1 MVTVIQERDQQNPW
15 AGIAE
20 KGITN
25 AVKGY
30 TERSDEMALK
40 RSMES
45 LGEDADPRDVLKAIM
60 GTNTYGKEA
69 KDQAV
74 KNYIGTEN
82 FALAQKKAANDEK
95 RLEQQARRQQV
106 QELERAENKKKTNEL
121 KELQQQETK
130 RHNEAQEEVAKT
142 KNDLIANKP
151 EPQTYLD
158 KLKTRAYFE
167 EENQLD
173 KELPLLLDAKKNLE
187 EVEKLSNEL
196 GWLGAIKKY
205 TSEEG
210 RTLEALSFTALQ
222 PIIKLFNPAGPLAVK
237 KLEMM
242 TSMYQI
248 KADDSPITRQGKI
261 IALKT
266 LNNQAI
272 ERLQDRKK
280 FLQKWNNNPP
290 RAEEDKFNQES
301 ELMLDAML
309 DVGFA
314 GKAFVNQEG
323 LPTGEKWKGRS
334 MTSKDGTKI
343 YYDGTQWIQK

>member
-15 AGIAE
+15 AAIAE

-40 RSMES
+40 RSLES
-45 LGEDADPRDVLKAIM
+45 LGDDADPRDVMKAII
-60 GTNTYGKEA
+60 GTNTYSKEA
-69 KDQAV
+69 KDTAL
-74 KNYIGTEN
+74 KNYIGAEN
-82 FALAQKKAANDEK
+82 FALAQKKAANEEK
-95 RLEQQARRQQV
+95 RLEAQFKKQQDDAVKRDEDRKV
-106 QELERAENKKKTNEL
+106 ANEL
-121 KELQQQETK
+121 KQAQVEETK
-130 RHNEAQEEVAKT
+130 RHNIAQEENAKT

-173 KELPLLLDAKKNLE
+173 KDLPLLLDAKKNLE
-187 EVEKLSNEL
+187 EVERLSNEM
-196 GWLGAIKKY
+196 GWLGAMKKY
-205 TSEEG
+205 TSEDG
-210 RTLEALSFTALQ
+210 KTLEALAFTSLQ
-222 PIIKLFNPAGPLAVK
+222 PIVKLFNPSGTLAVK

-242 TSMYQI
+242 TDMYLV
-248 KADDSPITRQGKI
+248 KPTDSPMTRQGKI

-323 LPTGEKWKGRS
+323 LPTGEKYKGRT
-334 MTSKDGTKI
+334 MTNKDGTKI